1 MYPYDHASKFVKD
14 IRSLGLSQ
22 TGKSFLDEF
31 RKLIT
36 EIGNALGYVRMV
48 RSAASVYS
56 SEAVKFVPDLDKEPA
71 FKRHASGAA
80 AGSADS
86 DANDGDDDGDR
97 DDEDCYPAWGGFSDE
112 TRRAAGNMDEVINT
126 LVKNFTEGNDYF
138 KVQGTTGHH
147 YWLSLTFSVILC
159 SHLNLPAYLLL
170 PRSW

>member
-1 MYPYDHASKFVKD
+1 MYPYGHASKFVKD

-48 RSAASVYS
+48 RTAASVYS
-56 SEAVKFVPDLDKEPA
+56 SEAVKFVPDLDKEPE

-80 AGSADS
+80 AGGAAAGGADA
-86 DANDGDDDGDR
+86 DEDDH

-112 TRRAAGNMDEVINT
+112 TKRAAGNMDEVINT

-138 KVQGTTGHH
+138 KVQ
-147 YWLSLTFSVILC
+147 
-159 SHLNLPAYLLL
+159 
-170 PRSW
+170 